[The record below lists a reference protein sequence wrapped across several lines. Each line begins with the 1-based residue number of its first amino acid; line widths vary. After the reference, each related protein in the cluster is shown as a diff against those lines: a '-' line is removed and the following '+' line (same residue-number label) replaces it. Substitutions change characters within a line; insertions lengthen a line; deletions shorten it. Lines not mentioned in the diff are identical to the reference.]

1 MRISSRQY
9 TLNFIN
15 NLHDQQSKLARTG
28 EQMATGKRVITPSD
42 DPVAATRILSL
53 RESVGLSEQYS
64 QNGTYVRNRLQTEE
78 SMLDA
83 VTSLLQRSRE
93 LTIAAA
99 SASQSDQDRISTA
112 TEVRARLEHLMGI
125 ANSQDA
131 NGEYMFSGSKGD
143 IKPFSF
149 DGVNYLY
156 NGDDT
161 ERELQIGPDF
171 KMTQADPGSEV
182 FMRVT
187 EGNGRFFTD
196 YNPANTGAGKINE
209 GQISNITLLTDHDY
223 TITYTGIPANEF
235 AVFDNTLGAAVPGPF
250 PQGAP
255 LVFDGI
261 EVSVSG
267 APAIG
272 DQYIVEPS
280 SSQSIFA
287 TLDRLITTLETPKST
302 AANSA
307 KIAFD
312 MDKSIIEIDN
322 ALDHILDVRGRIGGR
337 LNTLDSQDYV
347 NEDMKIQLKSTMSS
361 LEDLDYAEAVGRH
374 DLQLVGLQ
382 AAQQTYTR
390 AQGLSLFN
398 YIN

>member
-53 RESVGLSEQYS
+53 RESVSQAEQYS

-78 SMLDA
+78 SMLDG

-99 SASQSDQDRISTA
+99 SASMSDQDRLSTA
-112 TEVRARLEHLMGI
+112 TEIRARLDGLMGI

-143 IKPFSF
+143 VKPFSF
-149 DGVNYLY
+149 NGVNYIY

-161 ERELQIGPDF
+161 PRELQIGPDF
-171 KMTQADPGSEV
+171 DMIQADPGSDV

-196 YNPANTGAGKINE
+196 YNPANTGSGKINA
-209 GQISNITLLTDHDY
+209 GQVSNITLLTDHDY

-235 AVFDNTLGAAVPGPF
+235 AVFDNTLGGPVPGPF
-250 PQGAP
+250 PQGSP
-255 LVFDGI
+255 LIFDGI
-261 EVSVSG
+261 EVSVAG
-267 APAIG
+267 NPAVG
-272 DQYIVEPS
+272 DQFTVEPS

-287 TLDRLITTLETPKST
+287 TLDRLITALETPKTSG
-302 AANSA
+302 ANSA

-312 MDKSIIEIDN
+312 MDKSIIELDN
-322 ALDHILDVRGRIGGR
+322 SLDHILDVRGRIGGR
-337 LNTLDSQDYV
+337 LNTLDGQDYI
-347 NEDMKIQLKSTMSS
+347 NEDMKVQLKSTMSS
-361 LEDLDYAEAVGRH
+361 LEDLDYAEAIGRH

>member
-9 TLNFIN
+9 TMNFIHS
-15 NLHDQQSKLARTG
+15 LQDQQSKLAKTG

-53 RESVGLSEQYS
+53 RESVGMSEQYG
-64 QNGTYVRNRLQTEE
+64 QNGTYVRNRLETEE
-78 SMLDA
+78 SMLA
-83 VTSLLQRSRE
+83 SVTDVLQRTRE

-99 SASQSDQDRISTA
+99 SSSMSDQDRISTA

-131 NGEYMFSGSKGD
+131 NGEYMFSGSKD
-143 IKPFSF
+143 VKPFTYN
-149 DGVNYLY
+149 GANYIY

-161 ERELQIGPDF
+161 ARELQIGQDF
-171 KMTQADPGSEV
+171 NMIQSDPGSEV
-182 FMRVT
+182 FMRIT

-196 YNPANTGAGKINE
+196 YNPANTGAGKITG
-209 GQISNITLLTDHDY
+209 GQISNVTLLTDHDY
-223 TITYTGIPANEF
+223 TITYNGAPVGNEYS
-235 AVFDNTLGAAVPGPF
+235 VFDNSLGAALPGPF
-250 PQGAP
+250 PQGSP

-261 EVSVSG
+261 EVEVGGS
-267 APAIG
+267 PAVG
-272 DQYIVEPS
+272 DQYTIEPS
-280 SSQSIFA
+280 SSQSVFA
-287 TLDRLITTLETPKST
+287 TLDRLIKALETPKASP
-302 AANSA
+302 SDVA

-312 MDKSIIEIDN
+312 MDKSIVDIDN
-322 ALDHILDVRGRIGGR
+322 ALDHILDMRGRIGGR
-337 LNTLDSQDYV
+337 LNTLDGQDYV

>member
-9 TLNFIN
+9 TINFIN

-53 RESVGLSEQYS
+53 RESVGVTEQYG
-64 QNGTYVRNRLQTEE
+64 QNSTYVRNRLQTEE
-78 SMLDA
+78 SMLDG
-83 VTSLLQRSRE
+83 VTNLLQRARE

-99 SASQSDQDRISTA
+99 SASMSDQDRLSTA
-112 TEVRARLEHLMGI
+112 TEVRARLDNLLGI

-131 NGEYMFSGSKGD
+131 NGEYMFSGSKGN

-149 DGVNYLY
+149 NGVNYLY

-161 ERELQIGPDF
+161 ARELSIGPDF
-171 KMTQADPGSEV
+171 NMIQADPGSEV

-196 YNPANTGAGKINE
+196 YNPANTGSAKINE
-209 GQISNITLLTDHDY
+209 GQTTNVTLLTDHDY
-223 TITYTGIPANEF
+223 TITFNGATYDVQDTTLAAPVAGSPF
-235 AVFDNTLGAAVPGPF
+235 AV
-250 PQGAP
+250 GAP
-255 LVFDGI
+255 IVFDGI
-261 EVSVSG
+261 EVSISG
-267 APAIG
+267 VAAIG
-272 DQYIVEPS
+272 DQFIVEPS
-280 SSQSIFA
+280 GSQSIFE
-287 TLDRLITTLETPKST
+287 TLDRLITALETPKAS
-302 AANSA
+302 AADSA

-312 MDKSIIEIDN
+312 MNKSIIDLDN
-322 ALDHILDVRGRIGGR
+322 SLDHILDVRGRIGGR
-337 LNTLDSQDYV
+337 LNTLDGQDYL
-347 NEDMKIQLKSTMSS
+347 NEDMKVQLKSTMSS